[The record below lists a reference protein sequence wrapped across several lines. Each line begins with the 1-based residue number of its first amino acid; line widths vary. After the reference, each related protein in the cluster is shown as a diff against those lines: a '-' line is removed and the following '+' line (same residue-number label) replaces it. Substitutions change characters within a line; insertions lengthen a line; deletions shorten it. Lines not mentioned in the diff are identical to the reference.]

1 MSKTADVVAPAAK
14 VAVPNFMKKNLREY
28 GMLISLAVIMV
39 FFQIITGGVLFRPVN
54 LTNLVL
60 QNSFVVIMA
69 LGNDPNPIIK
79 DSEPSLKTTKWGTI
93 DLGAKGSQK
102 TSLDGIYS
110 GGDAARGGSTAIRA
124 AGGSAEA
131 VAFDVTDR
139 AATAAALEQ
148 LLAAG
153 AIQILV
159 NNAGIHADAVF
170 PGMSGKQWDAVINV
184 SLNGF
189 YNVTQPLSM
198 PMIRT
203 RWGRIIT
210 ISSVAGLTGNR
221 GQVNYSAAKGALHA
235 ASKSLAL
242 ELASRGITVNA
253 VAPGIIATDMIEGA
267 FDAETIK
274 QLVPMKRAGQPEEVA
289 DLVAFLAS
297 DSAAYISGQVIS
309 INGGMI

>member
-1 MSKTADVVAPAAK
+1 
-14 VAVPNFMKKNLREY
+14 MKRAL
-28 GMLISLAVIMV
+28 V
-39 FFQIITGGVLFRPVN
+39 TGGSGGIGAAICRRLAADGHH
-54 LTNLVL
+54 
-60 QNSFVVIMA
+60 VIVH
-69 LGNDPNPIIK
+69 GNR
-79 DSEPSLKTTKWGTI
+79 
-93 DLGAKGSQK
+93 
-102 TSLDGIYS
+102 SLDK
-110 GGDAARGGSTAIRA
+110 AEAVVTAIRA

-139 AATAAALEQ
+139 AATGAALET

-170 PGMSGKQWDAVINV
+170 PGMSGEQWDSVIAV

-189 YNVTQPLSM
+189 YNVTQPLTM

-203 RWGRIIT
+203 RWGRIVN

>member
-1 MSKTADVVAPAAK
+1 MKRALVTGGSGGIGAAICKRLAADGHHLIVHANRSLDKAVAVVA
-14 VAVPNFMKKNLREY
+14 E
-28 GMLISLAVIMV
+28 
-39 FFQIITGGVLFRPVN
+39 II
-54 LTNLVL
+54 
-60 QNSFVVIMA
+60 
-69 LGNDPNPIIK
+69 
-79 DSEPSLKTTKWGTI
+79 
-93 DLGAKGSQK
+93 
-102 TSLDGIYS
+102 
-110 GGDAARGGSTAIRA
+110 A

-131 VAFDVTDR
+131 LAFDVTDR
-139 AATAAALEQ
+139 AASAAALET
-148 LLAAG
+148 LLEGG

-170 PGMSGKQWDAVINV
+170 PGMSGEQWDSVLDV

-189 YNVTQPLSM
+189 FNVTQPLTM

-210 ISSVAGLTGNR
+210 ISSIAGITGNR

-242 ELASRGITVNA
+242 ELASRNVTVNA
-253 VAPGIIATDMIEGA
+253 VAPGIIATGMIVGA

-274 QLVPMKRAGQPEEVA
+274 TLVPMKRAGKPEEVA

-297 DSAAYISGQVIS
+297 DKAAYISGQIIS